1 LAVINELTK
10 HDPKLKAYFV
20 TDKNFGAQAAQIMS
34 KASVPVKTK
43 QIFAGKF
50 RRYHK
55 MSILRQILD
64 IQTVLLNLRDLF
76 YTAIGFVQS
85 LILLVRVK
93 PDVVFTKG
101 GFVCMPVGLAANLLH
116 IPVVVHDSDA
126 HPGFTNRV
134 IAKHA
139 ASIATGSPV
148 ENYNYPKG
156 RTHYVGIPVSSS
168 FRPVSDAQKQKL
180 KAALGLH
187 NTKKPLVVVTG
198 GGLGARNINRSMTTI
213 ALQLLPSAAVVHI
226 TGDLGYK
233 EVVLQ
238 APEDIDYII
247 KPFIST
253 GMAPVFGAADVVVTR
268 AGATTMQ
275 ELAAMTKPVII
286 IPNPLLTGG
295 HQLKNAA
302 VYQKDKAAI
311 VIDEDKLVVNPL
323 MLLKAIRML
332 IDNPDKAKILGQRLH
347 SFAKPDAAVDT
358 AALIAEAAAIHKHQ
372 EVAK

>member
-1 LAVINELTK
+1 MAVINELTK

-20 TDKNFGAQAAQIMS
+20 TDKNFGSQASQIMS
-34 KASVPVKTK
+34 KATVPVKTK

-55 MSILRQILD
+55 MSVLRQILD
-64 IQTVLLNLRDLF
+64 IKTVLLNIRDLF
-76 YTAIGFVQS
+76 YTAIGFIQS
-85 LILLVRVK
+85 LILLIRIK

-101 GFVCMPVGLAANLLH
+101 GFVCMPVGIAANMLR

-134 IAKHA
+134 VAKHA
-139 ASIATGSPV
+139 TSIATGSPL

-156 RTHYVGIPVSSS
+156 RTRYVGIPVSSN
-168 FRPVSDAQKQKL
+168 FHPVTDTQKQKL

-198 GGLGARNINRSMTTI
+198 GGLGARNINRTITTI
-213 ALQLLPSAAVVHI
+213 APQLLKEAAIVHV
-226 TGDLGYK
+226 TGDAGYK
-233 EVVLQ
+233 EVVSQ

-247 KPFIST
+247 KPFVSS
-253 GMAPVFGAADVVVTR
+253 GMAPVFGAADVVITR

-275 ELAAMTKPVII
+275 ELAAMAKPVII

-302 VYQKDKAAI
+302 VYQKDKAALI
-311 VIDEDKLVVNPL
+311 VDEDKLVVNPL
-323 MLLKAIRML
+323 LLLKAVRML
-332 IDNPDKAKILGQRLH
+332 IKSPEKANLLGKRLY
-347 SFAKPDAAVDT
+347 SFARPDAAVDT
-358 AALIAEAAAIHKHQ
+358 AALIAEAAATHKQQ